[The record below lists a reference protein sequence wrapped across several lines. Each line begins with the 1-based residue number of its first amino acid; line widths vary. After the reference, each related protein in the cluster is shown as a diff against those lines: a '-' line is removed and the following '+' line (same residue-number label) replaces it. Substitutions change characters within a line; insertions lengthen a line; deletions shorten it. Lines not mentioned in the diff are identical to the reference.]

1 MRTLNVS
8 KFEQEWNHSRQH
20 CILKDLHTVAV
31 VQTVPLCCLGSCSL
45 VFYVRM
51 SISPSLLVRSGL
63 VQVWFSLQAK
73 FNSYELG
80 SAVGRLVFSIFL

>member
-45 VFYVRM
+45 VFACTHVRM
-51 SISPSLLVRSGL
+51 RISLSLLVEY
-63 VQVWFSLQAK
+63 K
-73 FNSYELG
+73 YEKE
-80 SAVGRLVFSIFL
+80 VRRLS